1 MKTCPYCA
9 EEIQDAAIKCKHC
22 ASMLPGTALIV
33 APAPA
38 PTSAAAAPAA
48 RTGSSGSRTKTVG
61 VGLLIVGTIA
71 FVVINPAVGGILLI
85 ARCHHLPGG
94 TLTKGLAVPP
104 DRGPWTTLPG

>member
-48 RTGSSGSRTKTVG
+48 RTGSSGSKTKTVG
-61 VGLLIVGTIA
+61 VGLMILGTVGLI
-71 FVVINPAVGGILLI
+71 VINPIVGIALLL
-85 ARCHHLPGG
+85 AGVTTFLVGRSR
-94 TLTKGLAVPP
+94 KG
-104 DRGPWTTLPG
+104 